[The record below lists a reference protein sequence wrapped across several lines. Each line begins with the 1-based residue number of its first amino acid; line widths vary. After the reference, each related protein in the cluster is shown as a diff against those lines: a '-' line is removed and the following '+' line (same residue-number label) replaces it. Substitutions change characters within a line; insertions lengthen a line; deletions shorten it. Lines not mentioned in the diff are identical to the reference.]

1 MKIIET
7 QRLILDKW
15 NVRRDA
21 KALFKYAQNPN
32 VGPNAGWAPHES
44 LKESKL
50 RIKKLFIPGN
60 IRRITIK
67 GEGVAIG
74 SIGFE
79 EDKRRVDV
87 RSLEL
92 GYSLSEKYWGQ
103 GIMTE
108 AGLAVIKYTFENT
121 DVEVMSITT
130 APKNE
135 RSKNV
140 IEKLGFKYE
149 GCLRHSYRIYDGRV
163 RDTLVYSMMRQE
175 WEEWEKERR

>member
-1 MKIIET
+1 M
-7 QRLILDKW
+7 
-15 NVRRDA
+15 
-21 KALFKYAQNPN
+21 
-32 VGPNAGWAPHES
+32 
-44 LKESKL
+44 
-50 RIKKLFIPGN
+50 
-60 IRRITIK
+60 
-67 GEGVAIG
+67 
-74 SIGFE
+74 
-79 EDKRRVDV
+79 

-121 DVEVMSITT
+121 DVEVISITT

-135 RSKNV
+135 RSKKV

>member
-1 MKIIET
+1 MFEEMQRPYLNMHKIPMWDRMPDGLPMKVS
-7 QRLILDKW
+7 R
-15 NVRRDA
+15 N
-21 KALFKYAQNPN
+21 QNS
-32 VGPNAGWAPHES
+32 ES
-44 LKESKL
+44 
-50 RIKKLFIPGN
+50 KKLFIPGN

-121 DVEVMSITT
+121 DVEVISITT

-135 RSKNV
+135 RSKKV